1 MPTRRRPRPSP
12 PRPLHQV
19 YVPSHPLAA
28 HWLAVARNK
37 ASPSPVF
44 RSAIAELGRI
54 LVYEAVDGWL
64 PTVSGEVDTP
74 CGVADCTFVD
84 PGQPV
89 KVVPILRAGLV
100 LLEQVGGEGLFVP
113 LGAVVSVRAW
123 RPNLVFPMGAGRP
136 GRPARGRRGAAGAE
150 PSVTRQARPRRAHS
164 LRP

>member
-1 MPTRRRPRPSP
+1 MPTRRRPRLSP

-100 LLEQVGGEGLFVP
+100 LLEQVGGEGR
-113 LGAVVSVRAW
+113 GRAGT
-123 RPNLVFPMGAGRP
+123 RARAALAPT
-136 GRPARGRRGAAGAE
+136 PARHHLPPSRPSPCSPPRKLITWATRGTRRRSWQ
-150 PSVTRQARPRRAHS
+150 P
-164 LRP
+164 LI